1 MWSASDWLQ
10 ADRRL
15 ARRGDGS
22 TVCFETGRVGAGPW
36 ALSDQADIGECPV
49 IDKIVAAL
57 EQDGVV
63 RVPDLFEAEQL
74 RAMQQAFNGR
84 LGRLR
89 WNHVNGY
96 EKTEPYRH
104 MVEDV
109 LTLEQG
115 FLDVAIHPIVKDV
128 LRRYV
133 GRFALVEARGWR
145 SLPTKRDFHGWHG
158 DEWYDQQVA
167 KDIPKEVKLGFYLT
181 DVRSGAFNYIMG
193 THRKHH
199 PRRIRTVDLPSV
211 PASQIAELTGPA
223 GTAFLFDTSGIH
235 RQGVPM
241 LEPRHVVFLNYHDPV
256 VRLQKDDIESYRYH
270 PLLLNAAFLGN
281 LTDEDRYILG
291 FGDKTNYRPAFE
303 RPAGYARIHRA
314 LTRLHDV
321 NLHLRDLRVR
331 VVARLNRGS
340 TSTRP

>member
-1 MWSASDWLQ
+1 
-10 ADRRL
+10 
-15 ARRGDGS
+15 
-22 TVCFETGRVGAGPW
+22 
-36 ALSDQADIGECPV
+36 V

-63 RVPDLFEAEQL
+63 RLPGLFEAEQL
-74 RAMQQAFNGR
+74 AAMQQAFNAR
-84 LGRLR
+84 VSRLR
-89 WNHVNGY
+89 FNHLNGY

-115 FLDVAIHPIVKDV
+115 FLDVAIHPTVKEV
-128 LRRYV
+128 LTRYV

-145 SLPTKRDFHGWHG
+145 SLPTRR
-158 DEWYDQQVA
+158 
-167 KDIPKEVKLGFYLT
+167 DIPKEVKLGFYLT
-181 DVRSGAFNYIMG
+181 DVRSGAFNYIKG
-193 THRKHH
+193 THRQHH
-199 PRRIRTVDLPSV
+199 PRRIRTAELPTV
-211 PASQIAELTGPA
+211 PASQIAELTGSA
-223 GTAFLFDTSGIH
+223 GTAFMFDTSGIH

-241 LEPRHVVFLNYHDPV
+241 LEPRHVVFFNYHDPV

-281 LTDEDRYILG
+281 LAEEDCTILG

-303 RPAGYARIHRA
+303 RPAGSGRIHRA
-314 LTRLHDV
+314 LSRLHDV
-321 NLHLRDLRVR
+321 NLHLRDLRTR

-340 TSTRP
+340 ASTRP